1 MTSHKESPEQ
11 AGPAGV
17 HDAEPHLGSL
27 SSRLNWLRAGVLGA
41 NDGIV
46 SVAGLVVGVAAATTD
61 RGPILTAGLAGLAAG
76 AVSMA
81 LGVRLR
87 EHPARHRTGAA
98 GQGEAR
104 AVDHPRGR
112 TRGTG
117 VAVRGEGLSSE
128 TARKVAEEL
137 TEHDAFAAHAE
148 AELGIDP
155 NELTN
160 PWQAA
165 GASAI
170 SFTVGAILPM
180 LAILLP
186 PATARIPVTFV
197 AVLVALAITGSLSA
211 RLGGA
216 RRSRAVLRVVTGGAL
231 AMAVT
236 YGIGQLLGLRESDA
250 GSTGSPSSQASNA
263 SLHRQ
268 AGERRSRSTAI
279 APAGSA
285 SSDSTIARAA
295 TRLDRLSPTWQ
306 WISTGPVSRH
316 TFTHAASASTCSN
329 PCSALSYMRT
339 YISES
344 TVCRMSYCSHG
355 YSDTRCLTKS
365 GRTSPSRHPP
375 CHRFREISLI
385 TGTSNGRCLC
395 AVIPIRC

>member
-1 MTSHKESPEQ
+1 
-11 AGPAGV
+11 
-17 HDAEPHLGSL
+17 
-27 SSRLNWLRAGVLGA
+27 
-41 NDGIV
+41 
-46 SVAGLVVGVAAATTD
+46 VAAATTD

-81 LGVRLR
+81 LGEYVSVSTQRDTERALLAK
-87 EHPARHRTGAA
+87 EKHELSTIP
-98 GQGEAR
+98 EAELEEL
-104 AVDHPRGR
+104 ASLYE
-112 TRGTG
+112 
-117 VAVRGEGLSSE
+117 AKGLSSE

-155 NELTN
+155 DELTN

-236 YGIGQLLGLRESDA
+236 YGIGQLLGVA
-250 GSTGSPSSQASNA
+250 G
-263 SLHRQ
+263 
-268 AGERRSRSTAI
+268 
-279 APAGSA
+279 
-285 SSDSTIARAA
+285 
-295 TRLDRLSPTWQ
+295 
-306 WISTGPVSRH
+306 V
-316 TFTHAASASTCSN
+316 
-329 PCSALSYMRT
+329 
-339 YISES
+339 
-344 TVCRMSYCSHG
+344 
-355 YSDTRCLTKS
+355 
-365 GRTSPSRHPP
+365 
-375 CHRFREISLI
+375 
-385 TGTSNGRCLC
+385 
-395 AVIPIRC
+395 